1 MKLDTTPQD
10 VAVAGNFKTSAFGM
24 EASAHAFD
32 IIADKI
38 YTYKERAVIREI
50 SCNAHDSHVE
60 AGNPQPF
67 DVHLPTHLESWFSV
81 RDYGTGLSDEDI
93 RAIYCTAFK
102 STKQDS
108 NEVVGCLGLGT
119 KSPFSLADSFT
130 VKSWHGGYCRT
141 YSMYRDEFRK
151 PQVAL
156 LTEEPSDEPCG
167 IEVSVNVEDRVSR
180 FEDEAVKVFRYWSYT
195 PNINNKNV
203 IEQIADLRKEHTLKG
218 KDFSLS
224 KSYGSMKAVMGNVA
238 YDIPDELDEFDADG
252 CLMFELGEIH
262 FDAGREN
269 LSLDDKTRAAIKAK
283 FASVKQRLA
292 EVAIQQIESES
303 TPFKRAVL
311 ANELSEGQLGRH
323 IKKDLREYELPE
335 PKDVITY
342 WSRGWSR
349 TEKGRADSLPVGRN
363 IEYYEYK
370 DRMTTRIR
378 SYLKDHNKLTMV
390 ILTPEQIRE
399 CKIDRDVIKDL
410 DGLPKV
416 ARSTGKKGSTL
427 KTFLYDRN
435 TYRYGN
441 LKDYWDATTLELDGS
456 EVVYVE
462 ISRWEPVKGSSVRS
476 IKDKLEDLETCG
488 INDVQVVGLKSAF
501 TKTKAFRDGNF
512 IELNDFL
519 RRELSRVAPES
530 CFDYDGEQ
538 FSKLKSLS
546 EYMTSPELT
555 EWRSMIPSS
564 NKIINI
570 CKKYNIEMEKDRFL
584 DEWQREF
591 FKKYEM
597 LSFVSSWEISKN
609 SRKVAN
615 YINGEIK

>member
-60 AGNPQPF
+60 AGNPDTF
-67 DVHLPTHLESWFSV
+67 DVHLPTHLESWFTV
-81 RDYGTGLSDEDI
+81 RDYGTGLSDDDI

-108 NEVVGCLGLGT
+108 NEVIGCLGLGT
-119 KSPFSLADSFT
+119 KSPFSLVDSFT

-156 LTEEPSDEPCG
+156 LTEEPSDEPSG
-167 IEVSVNVEDRVSR
+167 LEVTLNVEDRVSR
-180 FEDEAVKVFRYWSYT
+180 FEDEAVKVFKHWSYT
-195 PNINNKNV
+195 PNINNKQV
-203 IEQIADLRKEHTLKG
+203 IEEIKEERDRYTFKG
-218 KDFSLS
+218 DNFALS
-224 KSYGSMKAVMGNVA
+224 TSYGSMKAIMGNVA
-238 YDIPDELDEFDADG
+238 YEIPDEIDEFDTDG
-252 CLMFELGEIH
+252 YLIFELGEIN

-269 LSLDDKTRAAIKAK
+269 LSLDDKTRAAIEAK
-283 FASVKQRLA
+283 FASVKSQLA
-292 EVAIQQIESES
+292 EVAIQKIESEA

-323 IKKDLREYELPE
+323 IKKDLKEYDLPE
-335 PKDVITY
+335 PTEEITY
-342 WSRGWSR
+342 WKRWWRS
-349 TEKGRADSLPVGRN
+349 TDKGRSNSVPVGNR
-363 IEYYEYK
+363 IEYYEHK
-370 DRMTTRIR
+370 ERMTTRIR
-378 SYLKDHNKLTMV
+378 SYLKDHDKLTMV
-390 ILTPEQIRE
+390 ILTPEQIKE
-399 CKIDRDVIKDL
+399 CKIDRDAIKDL
-410 DGLPKV
+410 DVLPKV
-416 ARSTGKKGSTL
+416 ARANAGQGSTL
-427 KTFLYDRN
+427 KTFLYDMEVSHWASK
-435 TYRYGN
+435 
-441 LKDYWDATTLELDGS
+441 KDYWDEAVLELDGD

-462 ISRWEPVKGSSVRS
+462 ISRWEAVNGCSNRS
-476 IKDKLEDLETCG
+476 IKSHIEDLKTCG
-488 INDVQVVGLKSAF
+488 IENVKVYGLKSAF

-512 IELNDFL
+512 IELNNFV
-519 RRELSRVAPES
+519 RRELKRIAPTS
-530 CFDYDGEQ
+530 CNHYDGEQ
-538 FSKLKSLS
+538 YNKLKSLS
-546 EYMTSPELT
+546 EYITSPELT
-555 EWRSMIPSS
+555 EWQDITPEDD
-564 NKIINI
+564 KIVKI
-570 CKKYNIEMEKDRFL
+570 CRQYSIEMEKDTFL

-597 LSFVSSWEISKN
+597 LSFVSGWEIGKN

-615 YINGEIK
+615 YINGELK